1 MIFDVPPGRLRID
14 RTGRIV
20 AATAADRCYLSG
32 GSVGE
37 VVVDG
42 RARQPELVRI
52 AGDADEVDLEL
63 DGGDGLQLSVRHTV
77 AAGWGWRI
85 RLANATDHELAVDQV
100 RLDLTVGDR
109 MVAHPVAAG
118 AEAELVIRPDDG
130 SGPILAGRLLTG
142 GIAEISDAGLLTG
155 PLRLSAGAGFVITWQ
170 WTWYDDVARLIERR
184 RGVVPWPSV
193 RTVGEPIDLRSNP
206 DAALI
211 VPDDL
216 IGAGGMLQASGG
228 EITEL
233 MADRPARFPIEERS
247 ARGTVRFDLGWAP
260 AAEWVIAERIQH
272 FPAPAPAGPA
282 GSTADGI
289 LLHRSLSA
297 GTAAD
302 PDEAAELLELIIGGL
317 LDDGPA
323 TGLDAT
329 LLCVEHHRTGVRDL
343 LEAAVDW
350 LLRCDRI
357 DPGLGFAVTQA
368 CLARVI
374 RGQPIAPIIQHAG
387 SLAATV
393 PQQPELPLDGRGIA
407 ELELLA
413 AIHRTV
419 EQPSPAFRSRLRA
432 AGPHL
437 GSGEVAPARP
447 ALAAADQAA
456 LIAVIRFAEEQAAAA
471 VGRDWAAPPS
481 VLAEAAAGILLDE
494 VAATATAETLA
505 WLALAQL

>member
-14 RTGRIV
+14 QTGRIV
-20 AATAADRCYLSG
+20 AATAGDHRYLSG
-32 GSVGE
+32 GGVGE
-37 VVVDG
+37 VIIGG
-42 RARQPELVRI
+42 RARQPELTRI

-63 DGGDGLQLSVRHTV
+63 DAGDGLEISVRHTV

-85 RLANATDHELAVDQV
+85 RLANATQQELAVDQV
-100 RLDLTVGDR
+100 RLDLAVGEQ
-109 MVAHPVAAG
+109 MIGHPIAAG
-118 AEAELVIRPDDG
+118 AEAELVIRPGDG
-130 SGPILAGRLLTG
+130 GGPILAGRLTTG
-142 GIAEISDAGLLTG
+142 AIAEITDAGLLTG
-155 PLRLSAGAGFVITWQ
+155 PLRLPAGAGFVITWQ
-170 WTWYDDVARLIERR
+170 WTWYADAARLLERR
-184 RGVVPWPSV
+184 RGVVPWPTV
-193 RTVGEPIDLRSNP
+193 RTVGEPIDLRSDP

-216 IGAGGMLQASGG
+216 IGVDGTLPGPAGQ
-228 EITEL
+228 ITEL
-233 MADRPARFPIEERS
+233 VADRAARFPIEERS
-247 ARGTVRFDLGWAP
+247 ARGTVRFSLGWAP

-282 GSTADGI
+282 GTTADGI
-289 LLHRSLSA
+289 LLHRALSA

-302 PDEAAELLELIIGGL
+302 PDDAAELLELIVGAL

-329 LLCVEHHRTGVRDL
+329 LLCIEHHRTGSRDL
-343 LEAAVDW
+343 LEVAVDW

-374 RGQPIAPIIQHAG
+374 RGQAIAPIIQHAG
-387 SLAATV
+387 TLAAAV
-393 PQQPELPLDGRGIA
+393 PGRPDLPLDGRGIA

-413 AIHRTV
+413 AIHRTL
-419 EQPSPAFRSRLRA
+419 EQPSPAFRARLRA
-432 AGPHL
+432 AGPYL

-447 ALAAADQAA
+447 ALAATDQAA
-456 LIAVIRFAEEQAAAA
+456 LIAVVRFAEEQAAAA

-494 VAATATAETLA
+494 VAETASTETLA